1 MGAPVNPS
9 IDERLKDVEG
19 DPQIAN
25 PKSLNEV
32 EMEEWGELTKEGNFA
47 FAWAW
52 TLLKS
57 EGRTRGKEQARRQF
71 G

>member
-1 MGAPVNPS
+1 M
-9 IDERLKDVEG
+9 EG

-57 EGRTRGKEQARRQF
+57 EGRTKGKEQARRQF